1 MARKTRNCPVCG
13 NAFKPAYPSQ
23 KYCCEE
29 CARQAAAAQALAAK
43 VRRRVIANEEAL
55 YAKIDEAEKRGLSYG
70 YYTVYRELGWI

>member
-1 MARKTRNCPVCG
+1 MAIRTRSCPVCG
-13 NAFKPAYPSQ
+13 NIFRPKYPPQ
-23 KYCCEE
+23 QYCCEE
-29 CARQAAAAQALAAK
+29 CSKQAAAQRALEAE